1 MAKRKSDGTDKP
13 SRKKRAGDQNS
24 YYARTA
30 RPIYGLWFILPF
42 IILYEVLVLMVNPQL
57 LSESASNIRGAVVS
71 FVWVQNFLQSIG
83 MNTKN
88 AWLFAPVVVI
98 LTLITLQFTCRQSWK
113 VRLSDFLIMA
123 GECIV
128 LAIPLIVLA
137 LVLNRSPKPQSTT
150 GVFNEITRCSFI
162 APLQTDQLGDG
173 NSHQTGAGLHLR
185 SIKMDMLTGIGAGI
199 YEELIFRL
207 VLISLSMT
215 FFEMILGMS
224 KTNAIIVSVIIS
236 SVLFSLHHHF
246 VFLNGQFAKTQ
257 EFFTMTRFAFRT
269 IAGIFFAI
277 VFAVRGFGIAA
288 GTHAFY
294 DIIATLLNVWLFEH
308 C

>member
-13 SRKKRAGDQNS
+13 SKKKNGISENG
-24 YYARTA
+24 YYTRTA

-42 IILYEVLVLMVNPQL
+42 IILYETLVLLVNPQL
-57 LSESASNIRGAVVS
+57 LSQPASNVRGAVVS
-71 FVWVQNFLQSIG
+71 FVWVQNFLQSLG
-83 MNTKN
+83 MTTKN
-88 AWLFAPVVVI
+88 AWLFAPAVVI
-98 LTLITLQFTCRQSWK
+98 LTLITLQMTCRQSWK
-113 VRLSDFLIMA
+113 VKLTDFAVMA

-137 LVLNRSPKPQSTT
+137 LVLNRAPKPQQTT
-150 GVFNEITRCSFI
+150 VVFNEIPVCSSI
-162 APLQTDQLGDG
+162 APLQSDPP
-173 NSHQTGAGLHLR
+173 AEGLHR
-185 SIKMDMLTGIGAGI
+185 RNVKMDILTGIGAGI

-207 VLISLSMT
+207 VLISISMT
-215 FFEMILGMS
+215 FFELILGMPRLNS
-224 KTNAIIVSVIIS
+224 IIASVIIS

-246 VFLNGQFAKTQ
+246 VFLNGQFASS
-257 EFFTMTRFAFRT
+257 EIFRIMPFAFRT

-277 VFAVRGFGIAA
+277 IFAVRGFGIAA

-294 DIIATLLNVWLFEH
+294 DIIATLLNAWLFEH

>member
-1 MAKRKSDGTDKP
+1 MAKRKSDGTDKQ
-13 SRKKRAGDQNS
+13 SRKNAAIENAG

-30 RPIYGLWFILPF
+30 KPVYGLWLILPF

-57 LSESASNIRGAVVS
+57 LSEPASNIRGAVVS

-83 MNTKN
+83 MTTKN
-88 AWLFAPVVVI
+88 AWLFAPAVVI
-98 LTLITLQFTCRQSWK
+98 LTLVTLQFTCRQSWK
-113 VRLSDFLIMA
+113 VKPGDFALMTA
-123 GECIV
+123 ECVV

-137 LVLNRSPKPQSTT
+137 LVLNREPNRQSTA
-150 GVFNEITRCSFI
+150 GSFNKIITCISCPSVQQAGQPDSNGQNTHI
-162 APLQTDQLGDG
+162 
-173 NSHQTGAGLHLR
+173 GLHRR
-185 SIKMDMLTGIGAGI
+185 SVKMDMLTGIGAGI

-215 FFEMILGMS
+215 FFELVLGMP
-224 KTNAIIVSVIIS
+224 KTNAIIISVIIS

-246 VFLNGQFAKTQ
+246 VFLNGQFVKTQ
-257 EFFTMTRFAFRT
+257 EFFTWTRFAFRAV
-269 IAGIFFAI
+269 AGIFFAI
-277 VFAVRGFGIAA
+277 IFAVRGFGIAA

-294 DIIATLLNVWLFEH
+294 DIIATLLNACLFEH